1 MENRR
6 GVGLFFII
14 VFILYFLKHL
24 HIRAAR
30 PAFSVLDSPAVDVY
44 NETNNR
50 KDEAKAMLQFSQAT
64 LDQLI
69 APGGHACACGRT
81 HQVAM
86 DFLRICPGAVDS
98 LPEALK
104 AVGGEKPFIVCD
116 VNTRAAAWDRVRGV
130 LEKAG
135 VPYTLYCFP
144 MAHVEPDEYAVGSL
158 TMAFDPSCDCVMGIG
173 SGVIN
178 DCCKVLCHAV
188 GKKQLIVGTAP
199 SMDGYASNSS
209 SMIRERIKV
218 SLYNAAPAAIICDI
232 DIIKN
237 APMRMLWAGF
247 GDMLAK
253 YIALCEW
260 RISHLVTDEYYCEN
274 IAGLM
279 RQSLRRI
286 VENAPGL
293 RDRDEKAV
301 QATVEGLVLSGI
313 AMSYAGIS
321 RPASGLEHYFSHL
334 WEMMA
339 LDRGTPYELHGIQ
352 VGVGTLIV
360 LRLYDEIRKMTPD
373 RQLAEDFMAHFS
385 NDEWEA
391 MIRRVFGKAAEAVIR
406 QEHESYHKNDP
417 ERHARRLDRIVNGWP
432 EIMRIIAE
440 ELPETETIASLMR
453 SLDGMPM
460 LPADIDISR
469 QDTEDAFIASRDI
482 RDKYL
487 TSSMLW
493 DMGLL
498 YGMKAME
505 ERA

>member
-1 MENRR
+1 M
-6 GVGLFFII
+6 
-14 VFILYFLKHL
+14 
-24 HIRAAR
+24 
-30 PAFSVLDSPAVDVY
+30 LDFAH
-44 NETNNR
+44 
-50 KDEAKAMLQFSQAT
+50 AT
-64 LDQLI
+64 LQQLI
-69 APGGHACACGRT
+69 DPAGHPCACGRT
-81 HQVAM
+81 HKMVM
-86 DFLRICPGAVDS
+86 DYLDIAPGAVKR

-104 AVGGEKPFIVCD
+104 AVGGTRPFIVCD
-116 VNTRAAAWDRVRGV
+116 VHTRAAAWDPVRAV
-130 LEKAG
+130 LEDAAI
-135 VPYTLYCFP
+135 PYTLYCFP
-144 MAHVEPDEYAVGSL
+144 MEHVEPDEYAVGSL
-158 TMAFDPSCDCVMGIG
+158 TMAFDPACDCVLGIG

-260 RISHLVTDEYYCEN
+260 RISHLVTGEYYCEN

-279 RQSLRRI
+279 RESLRKI
-286 VENAPGL
+286 VENARGL
-293 RDRDEKAV
+293 KTREEKAV

-360 LRLYDEIRKMTPD
+360 LRLYDRIRRMTPD
-373 RQLAEDFMAHFS
+373 RATAEAFMQSFS
-385 NDEWEA
+385 NEEWEK
-391 MIRRVFGKAAEAVIR
+391 MIRRIFGKAAETVIR
-406 QEHESYHKNDP
+406 QEHEKDHKNDP
-417 ERHARRLDRIVNGWP
+417 ARHARRLENILNGWP
-432 EIMRIIAE
+432 QILRIIDE
-440 ELPETETIASLMR
+440 ELPDARDIAALMR
-453 SLDGMPM
+453 DLGMPM
-460 LPADIDISR
+460 VPADIGISA
-469 QDTEDAFIASRDI
+469 QDTQDAFIASRDI

-487 TSSMLW
+487 TSSLLW
-493 DMGLL
+493 DMGVL
-498 YGMKAME
+498 YGMRAME
-505 ERA
+505 EE

>member
-1 MENRR
+1 
-6 GVGLFFII
+6 
-14 VFILYFLKHL
+14 
-24 HIRAAR
+24 
-30 PAFSVLDSPAVDVY
+30 
-44 NETNNR
+44 
-50 KDEAKAMLQFSQAT
+50 MLQFSQAT

-260 RISHLVTDEYYCEN
+260 RISNLVTGEYYCEN

-279 RQSLRRI
+279 RESLRKI

-293 RDRDEKAV
+293 KNREEKAV

-321 RPASGLEHYFSHL
+321 RPASGLEHYFSHM
-334 WEMMA
+334 WEMMC
-339 LDRGTPYELHGIQ
+339 LDRGKPYELHGIQ
-352 VGVGTLIV
+352 VGVGTLIT
-360 LRLYDEIRKMTPD
+360 LRLYDRVLRNLVPD
-373 RQLAEDFMAHFS
+373 RAAAEAFMANFS
-385 NDEWEA
+385 NEEWEA
-391 MIRRVFGKAAEAVIR
+391 MIRRIFGKAAETVIA
-406 QEHESYHKNDP
+406 QEHAQFHKNDP
-417 ERHARRLDRIVNGWP
+417 ARHAQRLNNILNGWE
-432 EIMRIIAE
+432 EIRRFMDE
-440 ELPETETIASLMR
+440 ELPDTEHIAALMR
-453 SLDGMPM
+453 DLGMPM
-460 LPADIDISR
+460 TPADIDISD
-469 QDTEDAFIASRDI
+469 QDTQDAFIASRDI

-487 TSSMLW
+487 TSSVLW
-493 DMGLL
+493 DLGLL
-498 YGMKAME
+498 YKTQAM
-505 ERA
+505 A